1 MTAGGPDRNG
11 TRGGRLC
18 PPRRGAA
25 LPSGRSWP
33 IIVPGCVKRFR
44 LKRTDGAPRAYTP
57 SRRSIRADSR
67 ASSCDRFFTWVVR
80 FEMITE

>member
-1 MTAGGPDRNG
+1 MTPGGGAKPVPWQQEGQIGMALVVAGCAGREG
-11 TRGGRLC
+11 T
-18 PPRRGAA
+18 
-25 LPSGRSWP
+25 
-33 IIVPGCVKRFR
+33 PGCQATALADHRA
-44 LKRTDGAPRAYTP
+44 GAPGAYTP